1 MKPRVVEDYL
11 TPPTRRGLRSRGRFD
26 VPSYLYP
33 YMPSILDEAKTSIEQ
48 AIRLRKGDDRI
59 AIPVDIVDW
68 AQERFYIPATG
79 KPIEL
84 YPHQQGILRLAFT
97 RNEQGH
103 FPYRT
108 IVYSTI
114 KQSGKSTIAG
124 LVQRWYAETQQRHSE
139 LYAIGNDKEQAKT
152 RSFRE
157 VRRSLELT
165 PGYDTKRERLPGE
178 WELLKETMRCVRTG
192 TEIRALA
199 VDAKGEAGGKPAI
212 QVWCVTGETE
222 VLTRGGWVR
231 ADALTIGD
239 ECATMDP
246 KTGVM
251 IWAHPRAVNITP
263 YTGKMLRFKHR
274 RVEFVVTPNHRV
286 LGKFIWK
293 SQDTKRENA
302 RGWRFEEA
310 QKARTFMGG
319 WLPAGQDTQWEG
331 ETYYDPDRAA
341 LLGYIV
347 SEGCIRAN
355 AVVLAQSKLVHP
367 EIYEKMVAVVDR
379 LGYKRTLYDDSID
392 IRSRELA
399 DEHRAQGLQ
408 QDRFI
413 PQELKDAQPEAL
425 RAFWDAYMEGDGSK
439 IGGRWGSRPDACA
452 ARTVSKRLADDL
464 MEIGLKLGYQ
474 PSLRQWPY
482 DRAGVGNHRFDAYSI
497 GFSRAP
503 VYWAKNL
510 GHWTEEEYDGLV
522 ACPSLP
528 FGTLYIRYNG
538 KCTWTGNTELWGFEN
553 EDALRFWDELTPIPT
568 IPDSLRIV
576 ETYAGYLQESTL
588 LLSLYEQGLEGRQ
601 LTAGELTERTG
612 VPLDAFAET
621 RGDPD
626 ALIPIWENVNAEM
639 LMYWDSGLDARRMPW
654 QLDERGQRYYQQ
666 QELTL
671 LPAAFARL
679 HRNEW
684 VSDTSNFIQA
694 EIWDAC
700 HDSTI
705 PALEPGD
712 RTPLVVAVDAATTG
726 DCFGIVA
733 VSRHPVH
740 HDQIAIR
747 AVKKYDPR
755 ESGGVV
761 DYDEAERFL
770 RFICH
775 GGHVVPGQGG
785 QPALHPKPP
794 YASVAVAD
802 PECERCQQGDWD
814 VPGYN
819 VVHIAFDPYQLES
832 MMQRLA
838 RDRIAWVEAFSQAGD
853 RLKADRALYD
863 MILTRRIW
871 HRGIE
876 QADLRQHVL
885 NAGAK
890 LQKDQDSTLR
900 LVKVNPNRKIDLAV
914 ALSMASARCMYL
926 TL

>member
-1 MKPRVVEDYL
+1 MKPRAVEDYL

-79 KPIEL
+79 KPIQL

-212 QVWCVTGETE
+212 QVW
-222 VLTRGGWVR
+222 
-231 ADALTIGD
+231 
-239 ECATMDP
+239 
-246 KTGVM
+246 
-251 IWAHPRAVNITP
+251 
-263 YTGKMLRFKHR
+263 
-274 RVEFVVTPNHRV
+274 
-286 LGKFIWK
+286 
-293 SQDTKRENA
+293 
-302 RGWRFEEA
+302 
-310 QKARTFMGG
+310 
-319 WLPAGQDTQWEG
+319 
-331 ETYYDPDRAA
+331 
-341 LLGYIV
+341 
-347 SEGCIRAN
+347 
-355 AVVLAQSKLVHP
+355 
-367 EIYEKMVAVVDR
+367 
-379 LGYKRTLYDDSID
+379 
-392 IRSRELA
+392 
-399 DEHRAQGLQ
+399 
-408 QDRFI
+408 
-413 PQELKDAQPEAL
+413 
-425 RAFWDAYMEGDGSK
+425 
-439 IGGRWGSRPDACA
+439 
-452 ARTVSKRLADDL
+452 
-464 MEIGLKLGYQ
+464 
-474 PSLRQWPY
+474 
-482 DRAGVGNHRFDAYSI
+482 
-497 GFSRAP
+497 
-503 VYWAKNL
+503 
-510 GHWTEEEYDGLV
+510 
-522 ACPSLP
+522 
-528 FGTLYIRYNG
+528 
-538 KCTWTGNTELWGFEN
+538 TELWGFEN

-601 LTAGELTERTG
+601 FTAGELTERTG
-612 VPLDAFAET
+612 APLDAFAET

-626 ALIPIWENVNAEM
+626 ALIPIWENANAEM

-712 RTPLVVAVDAATTG
+712 RTPLVLGVDAATTG

-733 VSRHPVH
+733 VSRHPAR
-740 HDQIAIR
+740 HDEIAVR
-747 AVKKYDPR
+747 AVKKWDPK

-761 DYDEAERFL
+761 DYDEAERFI
-770 RFICH
+770 RFLCH
-775 GGHVVPGQGG
+775 GGHMILGAGG
-785 QPALHPKPP
+785 KPILHPKPP
-794 YASVAVAD
+794 FASVSVAD
-802 PECERCQQGDWD
+802 PECERCIAGDWD
-814 VPGYN
+814 VLGYN
-819 VVHIAFDPYQLES
+819 VVHVAFDPYQLEA
-832 MMQRLA
+832 MAQRLA
-838 RDRIAWVEAFSQAGD
+838 KDRVVWVEGFSQAGD
-853 RLKADRALYD
+853 RLRADRSLYD
-863 MILTRRIW
+863 MILTKKIW

-900 LVKVNPNRKIDLAV
+900 LVKINPNRKIDLAV

-926 TL
+926 VL